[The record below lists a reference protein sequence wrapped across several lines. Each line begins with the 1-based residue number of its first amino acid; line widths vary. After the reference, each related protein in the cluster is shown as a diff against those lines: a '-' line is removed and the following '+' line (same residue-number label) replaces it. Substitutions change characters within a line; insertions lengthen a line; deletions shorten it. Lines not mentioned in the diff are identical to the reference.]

1 MLKSSNNISQTS
13 LISEFNKNASNI
25 SILSD
30 MCAKVHIHLKCM
42 CTLNIVYTLHNIK

>member
-1 MLKSSNNISQTS
+1 MLNSSNHSSQTS
-13 LISEFNKNASNI
+13 ISDFNKNASNI